1 MSKELDALKAQADKL
16 TPKYARGKRYEFAV
30 RPNWDNMI
38 RTKKANT
45 SNRISKLIDWCNKN
59 CKEPFS
65 YDGLKAGYSFQS
77 RRDAMLFKLTW
88 G

>member
-1 MSKELDALKAQADKL
+1 MKKELDGIEAELKKL
-16 TPKYARGKRYEFAV
+16 TPKYNRGLRFEHKV
-30 RPNWDNMI
+30 VPNWDSMI

-45 SNRISKLIDWCNKN
+45 SNRISKLIEWCNKN

-77 RRDAMLFKLTW
+77 RKDAMLFKLTW